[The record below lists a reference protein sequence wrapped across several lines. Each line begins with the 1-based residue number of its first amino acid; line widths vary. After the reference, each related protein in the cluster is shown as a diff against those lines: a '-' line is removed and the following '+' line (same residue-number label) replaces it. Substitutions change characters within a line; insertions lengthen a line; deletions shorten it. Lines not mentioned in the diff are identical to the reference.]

1 MNHELLLRTLPL
13 AIALTLISLTATWG
27 ALIAV
32 QETPT
37 VRSPFAFA
45 AALWPL
51 QALIVWRGVHRKESV
66 DPQPIAATATSG
78 QTDSPYAQ

>member
-37 VRSPFAFA
+37 ARSPFAFA

-51 QALIVWRGVHRKESV
+51 QALLVWRGLRRTPSI
-66 DPQPIAATATSG
+66 DPRPIASVTTSG

>member
-1 MNHELLLRTLPL
+1 MNHEVLMRTLPL

-27 ALIAV
+27 ALIAM

-37 VRSPFAFA
+37 ARSPFAFA

-51 QALIVWRGVHRKESV
+51 QALFVWRGATRKQST
-66 DPQPIAATATSG
+66 DPQSVNANTPTGPTG
-78 QTDSPYAQ
+78 SPYPQ